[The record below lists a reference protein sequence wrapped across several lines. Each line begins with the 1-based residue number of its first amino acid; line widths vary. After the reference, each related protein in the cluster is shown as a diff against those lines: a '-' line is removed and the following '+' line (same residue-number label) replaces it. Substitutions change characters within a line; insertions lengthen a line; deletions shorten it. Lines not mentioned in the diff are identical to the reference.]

1 MRSLILL
8 VGLFVMALGV
18 ALSVK
23 ANLGTSPI
31 SCIPYVYSLGFPIT
45 IGTASIVMNL
55 LLILLQIV
63 LLRRSYQL
71 VQLLQLPVAL
81 FFGCF
86 IDIAMY
92 LLSGIHASSYWLQ
105 WLLCLLSCVI
115 LAFGVFLEIK
125 AKVTYLAGE
134 GLSLAIAKT
143 FNIEFGKAKVG
154 LDSTMVVIG
163 IISSF
168 FFLHSLQGIR
178 EGTIIAA
185 LLVGT
190 ITRFFSSTLN
200 KFYPIKAQPIAVER
214 RD

>member
-31 SCIPYVYSLGFPIT
+31 SCIPYVYSLGFPVT

-55 LLILLQIV
+55 LLILLQVV
-63 LLRRSYQL
+63 LLRRNYQL

-92 LLSGIHASSYWLQ
+92 LLSDVHTSSYWLQ
-105 WLLCLLSCVI
+105 WLLCLLSCAI

-168 FFLHSLQGIR
+168 FFLHNLQGIR

-190 ITRFFSSTLN
+190 ITRFYSNKLN
-200 KFYPIKAQPIAVER
+200 KIYPMKAHSSRA
-214 RD
+214 